1 MCIQSL
7 PAHERPRETAPR
19 SSAGHAPPPSKPPN
33 PILILIILN
42 INIAR
47 LPSSRR
53 PAPQAR
59 SKPDLPTR
67 DTASAKPGTEM
78 PSSREAEGGWRLVGR
93 SGAFFLKSCKD
104 FGQGLSEITGLESG
118 IGTLKDHVPDMDVI
132 STGIS
137 GDIENYTYKAD
148 ASTREHESVGPTF
161 ESLAAS
167 AQFHLIQSLVSRLIV
182 EHIFG
187 GYFVGLSSKQAE
199 DLSNVERSLSSF
211 GSIESMNQWRSTTL
225 SILHRD
231 SQKLSKET
239 AGLVDGVVA
248 QVSSI
253 VESISEVK
261 HTEARD
267 QSLRTLIDSAVELS
281 RLLRLQKAVFNIM
294 MPCREGHQ

>member
-78 PSSREAEGGWRLVGR
+78 PSSREAEEGRERDVEARMAGLVFDRDWLREACDGGRREGRGMEMEALVRRLR
-93 SGAFFLKSCKD
+93 
-104 FGQGLSEITGLESG
+104 GQVWAGVEGL
-118 IGTLKDHVPDMDVI
+118 D
-132 STGIS
+132 
-137 GDIENYTYKAD
+137 TYKAD